1 MDQNTNNSFTS
12 APQGGDFSDIIVP
25 NAYAT
30 KPKNTKLKKI
40 IILAFAGL
48 AVVFL
53 LCFILKKN
61 FIDHKTISKQELIQ
75 LAESEEMD
83 KITDL
88 ESLLDYIY
96 NGSVSFSDIMDEKT
110 HSIINIGMEAFQ
122 KENSLLL
129 NKDKIHGGKD
139 VGEMYDT
146 LRKDFNDRFSRYQK
160 STKMYND
167 IYEAYNNYD
176 SGILSAYLQDTS
188 DLKEYFKKI
197 IDSINS
203 LKSIDDSLIQL
214 TKHSSSQSEKD
225 IIMQLENISSE
236 KNQVINKLNLS
247 VSPKFIF
254 NEIYSEKK
262 YEQEDLL
269 KTSVD
274 KIVIYIRK

>member
-12 APQGGDFSDIIVP
+12 APQGGDFSDIIIP

-30 KPKNTKLKKI
+30 KPKDTKLKKI
-40 IILAFAGL
+40 AILVLAGL

-53 LCFILKKN
+53 LGFILKMN
-61 FIDHKTISKQELIQ
+61 FLDHKTMSKQEFIQ

-110 HSIINIGMEAFQ
+110 HSIINIGMEAFK

-139 VGEMYDT
+139 VNEMYDT

-160 STKMYND
+160 STKVYND
-167 IYEAYNNYD
+167 VYEAYNDYD
-176 SGILSAYLQDTS
+176 SGVLSTYLQDTAN
-188 DLKEYFKKI
+188 LKEYFEKI
-197 IDSINS
+197 IDSINE
-203 LKSIDDSLIQL
+203 LKSIDDSLIQIRKSNL
-214 TKHSSSQSEKD
+214 NENEGSISRQF
-225 IIMQLENISSE
+225 ENILDK
-236 KNQVINKLNLS
+236 KNQVIDKLNLS
-247 VSPKFIF
+247 VNPKFIF
-254 NEIYSEKK
+254 NEVYSEKN
-262 YEQEDLL
+262 YEQEELL
-269 KTSVD
+269 KTSID
-274 KIVIYIRK
+274 KILTYVRK

>member
-12 APQGGDFSDIIVP
+12 APQGGDFSDIIIP
-25 NAYAT
+25 NAYAA
-30 KPKNTKLKKI
+30 KPKDTKLKKI
-40 IILAFAGL
+40 AILVLAGL

-53 LCFILKKN
+53 LDFILKKN
-61 FIDHKTISKQELIQ
+61 FVDHKTMSKQEFIQ

-110 HSIINIGMEAFQ
+110 HGIINIGMEAFK

-139 VGEMYDT
+139 VDEMYDA
-146 LRKDFNDRFSRYQK
+146 LRKDFNDRFNRYQK

-167 IYEAYNNYD
+167 LYEAYNNYD
-176 SGILSAYLQDTS
+176 SGVLSTYLQDS
-188 DLKEYFKKI
+188 ANLKEYFEKV

-203 LKSIDDSLIQL
+203 LKLIDDSLIQL
-214 TKHSSSQSEKD
+214 TNHNSSQSEKD
-225 IIMQLENISSE
+225 MVTQLENISNE
-236 KNQVINKLNLS
+236 KNQVVDKLNLS

-254 NEIYSEKK
+254 SEVYSEKN
-262 YEQEDLL
+262 YEQEELL
-269 KTSVD
+269 KTSID
-274 KIVIYIRK
+274 KILTYIRK

>member
-12 APQGGDFSDIIVP
+12 APQGGDFSDIIIP
-25 NAYAT
+25 NAYAA
-30 KPKNTKLKKI
+30 KPKDTKLKKI
-40 IILAFAGL
+40 IILVLAGL

-53 LCFILKKN
+53 LGFILKKN
-61 FIDHKTISKQELIQ
+61 FIDHKTMSKQELIQ

-110 HSIINIGMEAFQ
+110 HSIINIGMEAFK

-139 VGEMYDT
+139 VDEMYDA

-160 STKMYND
+160 STKVYND

>member
-12 APQGGDFSDIIVP
+12 APQGGDFSDIIIP
-25 NAYAT
+25 NAYAA
-30 KPKNTKLKKI
+30 KPKDTKLKKI
-40 IILAFAGL
+40 IILVLAGL

-53 LCFILKKN
+53 LGFILKKN
-61 FIDHKTISKQELIQ
+61 FIDHKTMSKQELIQ

-110 HSIINIGMEAFQ
+110 HSIINIGMEAFK

-139 VGEMYDT
+139 VDEMYDA

-160 STKMYND
+160 STKVYND

-236 KNQVINKLNLS
+236 KKQVINKLNLS

>member
-1 MDQNTNNSFTS
+1 MDQNTNKSFTS
-12 APQGGDFSDIIVP
+12 APQGGDFSDIIIP
-25 NAYAT
+25 NAYAA
-30 KPKNTKLKKI
+30 KPKDTKLKKI
-40 IILAFAGL
+40 IILVLAGL

-53 LCFILKKN
+53 LGFILKKN
-61 FIDHKTISKQELIQ
+61 FIDHKTMSKQELIQ

-110 HSIINIGMEAFQ
+110 HSIINIGMEAFK

-139 VGEMYDT
+139 VDEMYDA

-160 STKMYND
+160 STKVYND

>member
-12 APQGGDFSDIIVP
+12 APQGGDFSDIIIP

-30 KPKNTKLKKI
+30 KPKDTKLKKI
-40 IILAFAGL
+40 IILVLAGL

-53 LCFILKKN
+53 LGFILKKN
-61 FIDHKTISKQELIQ
+61 FIDHKTMSKQELIQ

-110 HSIINIGMEAFQ
+110 HSIINIGMESFK

-139 VGEMYDT
+139 VGEMYDV

-160 STKMYND
+160 STKVYND
-167 IYEAYNNYD
+167 VYEAYNNYD

-236 KNQVINKLNLS
+236 KNQVINKLNLN

>member
-12 APQGGDFSDIIVP
+12 APQGGDFSDIIIP

-30 KPKNTKLKKI
+30 KPKNIKLKKI
-40 IILAFAGL
+40 AILVLAGL

-53 LCFILKKN
+53 LGFILKKN
-61 FIDHKTISKQELIQ
+61 FIGHKNMSRQELIQ

-96 NGSVSFSDIMDEKT
+96 NGSASFSDIMDEKT
-110 HSIINIGMEAFQ
+110 HSIINIGMESFQ

-139 VGEMYDT
+139 VGEMYDA

-160 STKMYND
+160 STKVYND
-167 IYEAYNNYD
+167 VYEAYNNYD
-176 SGILSAYLQDTS
+176 SGVLSTYLQDS
-188 DLKEYFKKI
+188 ANLKEYFEKI
-197 IDSINS
+197 IDNINE
-203 LKSIDDSLIQL
+203 LKLIDDSLIQIRKSNL
-214 TKHSSSQSEKD
+214 NENEGSISRQF
-225 IIMQLENISSE
+225 ENILDK
-236 KNQVINKLNLS
+236 KNQVIDKLNLS

-254 NEIYSEKK
+254 NEVYSEKN
-262 YEQEDLL
+262 YEQEELL
-269 KTSVD
+269 KTSID
-274 KIVIYIRK
+274 KILTYVRK

>member
-12 APQGGDFSDIIVP
+12 APQGGDFSDIIIP
-25 NAYAT
+25 NAYAA
-30 KPKNTKLKKI
+30 KPKDTKLKKI
-40 IILAFAGL
+40 IILVLAGL

-53 LCFILKKN
+53 LGFILKKN
-61 FIDHKTISKQELIQ
+61 FIDHKTMSKQELIQ

-110 HSIINIGMEAFQ
+110 HSIINIGMESFK

-139 VGEMYDT
+139 VGEMYDV

-160 STKMYND
+160 STKVYND
-167 IYEAYNNYD
+167 VYEAYNNYD

-236 KNQVINKLNLS
+236 KNQVINKLNLN

>member
-12 APQGGDFSDIIVP
+12 APQGGDFSDIIIP

-40 IILAFAGL
+40 AILVLAGL

-53 LCFILKKN
+53 LGFILKKN
-61 FIDHKTISKQELIQ
+61 FIGHKNMSRQELIQ

-96 NGSVSFSDIMDEKT
+96 NGSASFSDIMDEKT
-110 HSIINIGMEAFQ
+110 HNIINIGMESFQ

-139 VGEMYDT
+139 VGEMYDA

-160 STKMYND
+160 STKVYND
-167 IYEAYNNYD
+167 VYEAYNNYD
-176 SGILSAYLQDTS
+176 SGVLSTYLQDS
-188 DLKEYFKKI
+188 ANLKEYFEKI
-197 IDSINS
+197 IDNINE
-203 LKSIDDSLIQL
+203 LKLIDDSLIQIRKSNL
-214 TKHSSSQSEKD
+214 NENEGSISRQF
-225 IIMQLENISSE
+225 ENILDK
-236 KNQVINKLNLS
+236 KNQVIDKLNLS

-254 NEIYSEKK
+254 NEVYSEKN
-262 YEQEDLL
+262 YEQEELL
-269 KTSVD
+269 KTSID
-274 KIVIYIRK
+274 KILTYVRK

>member
-12 APQGGDFSDIIVP
+12 APQGGDFSDIIIP
-25 NAYAT
+25 NAYAA
-30 KPKNTKLKKI
+30 KPKDTKLKKI
-40 IILAFAGL
+40 IILVLAGL

-53 LCFILKKN
+53 LGFILKKN
-61 FIDHKTISKQELIQ
+61 FIDHKTMSKQELIQ
-75 LAESEEMD
+75 LAKSEEMD

-110 HSIINIGMEAFQ
+110 HSIINIGMESFK

-139 VGEMYDT
+139 VGEMYDA

-160 STKMYND
+160 STKVYND
-167 IYEAYNNYD
+167 VYEAYNNYD

>member
-12 APQGGDFSDIIVP
+12 APQGGDFSDIIIP

-30 KPKNTKLKKI
+30 KPKDTKLKKI
-40 IILAFAGL
+40 IILVLAGL

-53 LCFILKKN
+53 LGFILKKN
-61 FIDHKTISKQELIQ
+61 FIDHKTMSKQELIQ

-110 HSIINIGMEAFQ
+110 HSIINIGMEAFK

-139 VGEMYDT
+139 VDEMYDA

-160 STKMYND
+160 STKVYND

>member
-12 APQGGDFSDIIVP
+12 APQGGDFSDIIIP
-25 NAYAT
+25 NAYAA

-96 NGSVSFSDIMDEKT
+96 NGSASFSDIMDEKT
-110 HSIINIGMEAFQ
+110 HSIINIGMESFQ

-139 VGEMYDT
+139 VGEMYDA

-160 STKMYND
+160 STKVYND
-167 IYEAYNNYD
+167 VYEAYNNYD
-176 SGILSAYLQDTS
+176 SGVLSTYLQDS
-188 DLKEYFKKI
+188 ANLKEYFEKI
-197 IDSINS
+197 IVSINE
-203 LKSIDDSLIQL
+203 LKLIDDSLIQIRKSNL
-214 TKHSSSQSEKD
+214 NENEVSISRQF
-225 IIMQLENISSE
+225 ENILDK
-236 KNQVINKLNLS
+236 KNQVIDKLNLS

-254 NEIYSEKK
+254 NEVYSEKN
-262 YEQEDLL
+262 YEQEELL
-269 KTSVD
+269 KTSID
-274 KIVIYIRK
+274 KILTYVRK

>member
-12 APQGGDFSDIIVP
+12 APQGGDFSDIIIP
-25 NAYAT
+25 NAYVA

-40 IILAFAGL
+40 AILVLAGL

-53 LCFILKKN
+53 LGFILKKN
-61 FIDHKTISKQELIQ
+61 FIDHKNMSKQELIQ

-96 NGSVSFSDIMDEKT
+96 NGSASFSDIMDEKS
-110 HSIINIGMEAFQ
+110 HSIINIGMESFQ

-139 VGEMYDT
+139 VGEMYDA

-160 STKMYND
+160 STKVYND
-167 IYEAYNNYD
+167 VYEAYNNYD
-176 SGILSAYLQDTS
+176 SGVLSTYLQDS
-188 DLKEYFKKI
+188 ANLKEYFEKI
-197 IDSINS
+197 IDNINE
-203 LKSIDDSLIQL
+203 LKLIDDSLIQIRKSNL
-214 TKHSSSQSEKD
+214 NENEGSISRQF
-225 IIMQLENISSE
+225 ENILDK
-236 KNQVINKLNLS
+236 KNQVIDKLNLS

-254 NEIYSEKK
+254 NEVYSEKN
-262 YEQEDLL
+262 YEQEELL
-269 KTSVD
+269 KTSID
-274 KIVIYIRK
+274 KILTYVRK

>member
-12 APQGGDFSDIIVP
+12 APQGGDFSDIIIP
-25 NAYAT
+25 NAYAA
-30 KPKNTKLKKI
+30 KPKNTKLEKI
-40 IILAFAGL
+40 TILVLAGL

-53 LCFILKKN
+53 LGFILKKN
-61 FIDHKTISKQELIQ
+61 VIDPKTISKQELIQ
-75 LAESEEMD
+75 LAESEDMD

-96 NGSVSFSDIMDEKT
+96 NGSVSFSDIMNEKT
-110 HSIINIGMEAFQ
+110 HNIINIGMEAFQ

-129 NKDKIHGGKD
+129 NKDKIHGEKNI
-139 VGEMYDT
+139 GEMYEA
-146 LRKDFNDRFSRYQK
+146 LRKDFNNRFVRYQK
-160 STKMYND
+160 STKVYND

-176 SGILSAYLQDTS
+176 SGILSAYLQDTT
-188 DLKEYFKKI
+188 DLQEYFKKV

-236 KNQVINKLNLS
+236 KNQVIDKLNLS

-269 KTSVD
+269 KVSID
-274 KIVIYIRK
+274 KLVIYIRK

>member
-12 APQGGDFSDIIVP
+12 APQGADFSDIIIP
-25 NAYAT
+25 NAYAA

-110 HSIINIGMEAFQ
+110 HSIINIGMESFQ

-139 VGEMYDT
+139 VGEMYDA

-160 STKMYND
+160 STKVYND
-167 IYEAYNNYD
+167 VYEAYNNYD
-176 SGILSAYLQDTS
+176 SGVLSTYLQDS
-188 DLKEYFKKI
+188 ANLKEYFEKI
-197 IDSINS
+197 IDSINE
-203 LKSIDDSLIQL
+203 LKLIDDSLIQIRKSNL
-214 TKHSSSQSEKD
+214 NENEVSISRQF
-225 IIMQLENISSE
+225 ENILDK
-236 KNQVINKLNLS
+236 KNQVIDKLNLS

-254 NEIYSEKK
+254 NEVYSEKN
-262 YEQEDLL
+262 YEQEELL
-269 KTSVD
+269 KTSID
-274 KIVIYIRK
+274 KILTYVRK

>member
-1 MDQNTNNSFTS
+1 MDQNTNKSFTS
-12 APQGGDFSDIIVP
+12 APQGGDFSDIIIP

-40 IILAFAGL
+40 AILVLAGL

-53 LCFILKKN
+53 LGFILKKN
-61 FIDHKTISKQELIQ
+61 FIGHKNMSRQELIQ

-96 NGSVSFSDIMDEKT
+96 NGSASFSDIMDEKT
-110 HSIINIGMEAFQ
+110 HSIINIGMESFQ

-139 VGEMYDT
+139 VGEMYDA

-160 STKMYND
+160 STKVYND
-167 IYEAYNNYD
+167 VYEAYNNYD
-176 SGILSAYLQDTS
+176 SGVLSTYLQDS
-188 DLKEYFKKI
+188 ANLKEYFEKI
-197 IDSINS
+197 IDNINE
-203 LKSIDDSLIQL
+203 LKLIDDSLIQIRKSNL
-214 TKHSSSQSEKD
+214 NENEGSISRQF
-225 IIMQLENISSE
+225 ENILDK
-236 KNQVINKLNLS
+236 KNQVIDKLNLS

-254 NEIYSEKK
+254 NEVYSEKN
-262 YEQEDLL
+262 YEQEELL
-269 KTSVD
+269 KTSID
-274 KIVIYIRK
+274 KILTYVRK

>member
-12 APQGGDFSDIIVP
+12 APQGGDFSDIIIP
-25 NAYAT
+25 NAYAA

-40 IILAFAGL
+40 AILVLAGL

-53 LCFILKKN
+53 LGFILKKN
-61 FIDHKTISKQELIQ
+61 FIGHKNMSRQELIQ

-96 NGSVSFSDIMDEKT
+96 NGSASFSDIMDEKT
-110 HSIINIGMEAFQ
+110 HSIINIGMESFQ

-139 VGEMYDT
+139 VGEMYDA

-160 STKMYND
+160 STKVYND
-167 IYEAYNNYD
+167 VYEAYNNYD
-176 SGILSAYLQDTS
+176 SGVLSTYLQDS
-188 DLKEYFKKI
+188 ANLKEYFEKI
-197 IDSINS
+197 IDNINE
-203 LKSIDDSLIQL
+203 LKLIDDSLIQIRKSNL
-214 TKHSSSQSEKD
+214 NENEGSISRQF
-225 IIMQLENISSE
+225 ENILDK
-236 KNQVINKLNLS
+236 KNQVIDKLNLS

-254 NEIYSEKK
+254 NEVYSEKN
-262 YEQEDLL
+262 YEQEELL
-269 KTSVD
+269 KTSID
-274 KIVIYIRK
+274 KILTYVRK

>member
-1 MDQNTNNSFTS
+1 MDQNTSNSFTS
-12 APQGGDFSDIIVP
+12 APQSSDFSDIIIP

-160 STKMYND
+160 STKVYND
-167 IYEAYNNYD
+167 VYEAYNDYD
-176 SGILSAYLQDTS
+176 SGVLSTYLQDTAN
-188 DLKEYFKKI
+188 LKEYFEKI
-197 IDSINS
+197 IDSINE
-203 LKSIDDSLIQL
+203 LKSIDDSLIQIRKSNL
-214 TKHSSSQSEKD
+214 NENEGSISRQF
-225 IIMQLENISSE
+225 ENILDK
-236 KNQVINKLNLS
+236 KNQVIDKLNLS
-247 VSPKFIF
+247 VNPKFIF
-254 NEIYSEKK
+254 NEVYSEKN
-262 YEQEDLL
+262 YEQEELL
-269 KTSVD
+269 KTSID
-274 KIVIYIRK
+274 KILTYVRK

>member
-12 APQGGDFSDIIVP
+12 APQGGDFSDIIIP
-25 NAYAT
+25 NAYVA
-30 KPKNTKLKKI
+30 KPKDTKLKKI
-40 IILAFAGL
+40 IILVLASL

-53 LCFILKKN
+53 LGFILKKN
-61 FIDHKTISKQELIQ
+61 FIDHKTMSKQELIQ
-75 LAESEEMD
+75 LAKSEEMD

-110 HSIINIGMEAFQ
+110 HSIINIGMESFK

-139 VGEMYDT
+139 VGEMYDA

-160 STKMYND
+160 STKVYND
-167 IYEAYNNYD
+167 VYEAYNNYD